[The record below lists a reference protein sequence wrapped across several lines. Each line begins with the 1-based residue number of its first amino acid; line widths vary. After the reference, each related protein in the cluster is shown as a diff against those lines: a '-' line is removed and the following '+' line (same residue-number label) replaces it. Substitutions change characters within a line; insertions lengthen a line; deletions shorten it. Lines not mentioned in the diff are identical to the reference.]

1 MTAAGDQHRRFFF
14 CNGLLMLPTFALSA
28 AMLLWASAFIAL
40 KIVFVV
46 FDPLAVLFARMVLAS
61 CCILPLLWQR
71 AERWRYQ
78 RGDWRWMLAMGLA
91 EPCLYFLFEAQ
102 ALVNTSAAQASVI
115 TATLPLL
122 TGVGAMLF
130 LHEKMSPRSWLGLV
144 ISFAG
149 VLWLTLD
156 NQVSAQAP
164 NPVLGNALEFCA
176 MLCATGYVLIAKRLS
191 RRYSA
196 LAITGMQTV
205 LGSVWFGLAL
215 LSPWGHWPSHFPL
228 WPSLMVV
235 YLGVFVTLGAYG
247 LYTWAVS
254 KMPVSRASPFINL
267 IPLFT
272 VLLAWWL
279 LDETLVPAQWLACLL
294 VLGGV
299 LLGEGRSSARQ
310 SEC

>member
-1 MTAAGDQHRRFFF
+1 
-14 CNGLLMLPTFALSA
+14 MLPTFALSA

-130 LHEKMSPRSWLGLV
+130 LHEKMSPR
-144 ISFAG
+144 AG
-149 VLWLTLD
+149 W
-156 NQVSAQAP
+156 A
-164 NPVLGNALEFCA
+164 
-176 MLCATGYVLIAKRLS
+176 
-191 RRYSA
+191 
-196 LAITGMQTV
+196 
-205 LGSVWFGLAL
+205 
-215 LSPWGHWPSHFPL
+215 WPFPL
-228 WPSLMVV
+228 
-235 YLGVFVTLGAYG
+235 
-247 LYTWAVS
+247 
-254 KMPVSRASPFINL
+254 
-267 IPLFT
+267 
-272 VLLAWWL
+272 
-279 LDETLVPAQWLACLL
+279 PACC
-294 VLGGV
+294 G
-299 LLGEGRSSARQ
+299 
-310 SEC
+310 

>member
-1 MTAAGDQHRRFFF
+1 
-14 CNGLLMLPTFALSA
+14 MLPTFALSA

-40 KIVFVV
+40 KIVFAV

-71 AERWRYQ
+71 GERWRYQ

-130 LHEKMSPRSWLGLV
+130 LHERMSRRSWLGLA

-191 RRYSA
+191 LRYSA
-196 LAITGMQTV
+196 LAITGMQTL
-205 LGSVWFGLAL
+205 LGSVWFGAAL
-215 LSPWGHWPSHFPL
+215 LTPWAHWPTHFPPL
-228 WPSLMVV
+228 PSLLVV
-235 YLGVFVTLGAYG
+235 YLGVCVTLGAYG

-254 KMPVSRASPFINL
+254 KMPVSRASAFINL

-272 VLLAWWL
+272 VILAWL
-279 LDETLVPAQWLACLL
+279 LLGETLVAPQWFACLL

-299 LLGEGRSSARQ
+299 LLGRERPTSVLAEG
-310 SEC
+310 

>member
-1 MTAAGDQHRRFFF
+1 
-14 CNGLLMLPTFALSA
+14 MLPAFALST

-40 KIVFVV
+40 KIVFAV
-46 FDPLAVLFARMVLAS
+46 FDPLAVLFARMIIAS
-61 CCILPLLWQR
+61 CCLLPMLWQR
-71 AERWRYQ
+71 GERWRYQ

-102 ALVNTSAAQASVI
+102 ALVNTSASQASVI

-122 TGVGAMLF
+122 SGVGAMLF
-130 LHEKMSPRSWLGLV
+130 LREKMTSRSWLGLAV
-144 ISFAG
+144 SFAG

-156 NQVSAQAP
+156 GQASAQAP
-164 NPVLGNALEFCA
+164 HPALGNLLEFCA
-176 MLCATGYVLIAKRLS
+176 MLCATCYVLIAKRLS

-205 LGSVWFGLAL
+205 LGSIWFGAAL
-215 LSPWGHWPSHFPL
+215 LTPWAQWPAHFPL
-228 WPSLMVV
+228 LPSLLVL
-235 YLGVFVTLGAYG
+235 YLGACVTLGAYG

-254 KMPVSRASPFINL
+254 KMPVAHASAFINL

-272 VLLAWWL
+272 VLLAWLL
-279 LDETLVPAQWLACLL
+279 LDETLVGSQWLACLL

-299 LLGEGRSSARQ
+299 VLGQHKPSPSSA
-310 SEC
+310 

>member
-1 MTAAGDQHRRFFF
+1 
-14 CNGLLMLPTFALSA
+14 MLPTFALSA

-46 FDPLAVLFARMVLAS
+46 FDPLAVLFARMLLAS
-61 CCILPLLWQR
+61 CCILPMLWQR
-71 AERWRYQ
+71 GERWRYQ

-115 TATLPLL
+115 TATLPVL
-122 TGVGAMLF
+122 TGLGAMLL
-130 LHEKMSPRSWLGLV
+130 LHETMSARSWLGLV
-144 ISFAG
+144 VSFAG

-156 NQVSAQAP
+156 NQASAEAP
-164 NPVLGNALEFCA
+164 HPVLGNALEFCA
-176 MLCATGYVLIAKRLS
+176 MLCATCYVLIAKRLS

-205 LGSVWFGLAL
+205 LGSVWFGMAL
-215 LSPWGHWPSHFPL
+215 LTPWGRWPTHFPL
-228 WPSLMVV
+228 LPSLLVL
-235 YLGVFVTLGAYG
+235 YLGVAVTLGAYG
-247 LYTWAVS
+247 LYTWGVS
-254 KMPVSRASPFINL
+254 KMPVARASAFINL

-272 VLLAWWL
+272 VLLAWL
-279 LDETLVPAQWLACLL
+279 LLGETLAGAQWLACLL

-299 LLGEGRSSARQ
+299 LLGQGKPSAD
-310 SEC
+310 